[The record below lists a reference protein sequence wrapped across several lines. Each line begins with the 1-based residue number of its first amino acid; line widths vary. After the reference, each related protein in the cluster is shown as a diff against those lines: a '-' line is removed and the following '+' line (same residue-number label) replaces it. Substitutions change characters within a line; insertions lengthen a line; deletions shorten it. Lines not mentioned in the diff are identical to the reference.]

1 MEGRLVG
8 DQRVDRGRR
17 FEANLIV
24 KAIDSSGE
32 HCK

>member
-8 DQRVDRGRR
+8 DQRVDRERW
-17 FEANLIV
+17 FEAILIV
-24 KAIDSSGE
+24 KAIDGSGE